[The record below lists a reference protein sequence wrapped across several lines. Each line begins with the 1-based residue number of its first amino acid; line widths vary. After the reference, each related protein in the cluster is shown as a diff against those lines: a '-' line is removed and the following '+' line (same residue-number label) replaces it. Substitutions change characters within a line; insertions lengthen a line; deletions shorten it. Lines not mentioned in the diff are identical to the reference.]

1 MSFVR
6 QMNKLGIL
14 LEYIIAKQLE
24 KIKME
29 KINKPEGLPD
39 CKIINELIVK
49 ANRKTDYEFNY
60 VNQLEEI
67 RKIIS
72 IEVSRINLL
81 FPEYTPHDEQYH
93 LKRLFYVADQML
105 GEEIIE
111 SMNVTELFLLSVSL
125 YAHDWGM
132 AMSEEEKTYILTGC
146 NELTSPT
153 VNLLDDEKIRIR
165 EFCRIKNI
173 ELEKIELEDWKEYVR
188 LTHAF
193 RSGMRIKNYFESSS
207 TGIAEFASRICE
219 GHWLDFDIIDDYTSY
234 PTDASIHREI
244 VNIKAL
250 TIYVRL
256 IDLLD
261 LGEDRTPFVLWKFV
275 APRNKFSKLEWAK
288 HRALQSVT
296 FPQYQLARSI
306 QVEGSTDD
314 QNVYMS
320 IMDLKRYVDEQFRQC
335 SDILNRINHSYHKLN
350 ISHIDWRIA
359 SRGFEPVA
367 IQFEFDR
374 NRMFDILGDE
384 IYQSNPYVFIREL
397 LQNAIDAIEMRT
409 EILEKKDLRF
419 NPKIKIQISEDDNCY
434 TVQITDNGIGMDE
447 YIIRNYLAV
456 AGKSYYR
463 SSDFQKEGLKMD
475 PISRFGIGVL
485 SCFMTADYIEIET
498 FKDPNTT
505 KKQDYLKIAIPSKEN
520 YFKINKNTEIFNIGT
535 TFKVF
540 VIKNK
545 LPINKE
551 TGNRIDFNITEYLKK
566 TAGFVKYPI
575 SIIEKS
581 VESFIN
587 NPNVS
592 GVSSSSEFKIDY
604 KFPIEKAILPQNK
617 IATEEYFVEKKFY
630 LKSDLNLTTF
640 DGCITYLLP
649 KSESID
655 IINDGYSWPISEV
668 QIIDYKSGN
677 LKNKKIKWNDEWI
690 SFNNYSYTKDKT
702 AIPDRSYSVF
712 MDGILIQEITPPKI
726 ELNKKDDTDL
736 KKYYKQSMP
745 DSFVNPQ
752 LIVNIPKPVGMKI
765 DLARTNIETT
775 EKWDSPIWN
784 AFFEYL
790 KNNVVKDIL
799 LKQPKDKLLSLAKL
813 ITFYKLTEKII
824 IEYFI
829 LNLKYP
835 IPSISNQGLLIFQDL
850 DPSKQ
855 SLIKLAPYEF
865 SGEFYKLLESNYIEY
880 KTYDG
885 ILNLWRGEAIIN
897 FNNVGHFNKLPAS
910 LSNMS
915 NLTKSYINKN
925 YYIDSI
931 EFVTSPIGEKF
942 PLAQEI
948 LKIKPDNNYPKLIPS
963 EIHKINLDTIDNYSY
978 TVLNDLLKDK
988 FDSFP
993 ILVKFSTPYES
1004 KMFYAFKYLN
1014 IDCKLIKYFVKICI
1028 SVIKAKEEMSISKEI
1043 IGNLFDMINEI
1054 QFINSYYSSIEKI
1067 KIIEFN
1073 SQINE
1078 IFEEASKHKIIDND
1092 SFIKSEITIDDFIEN
1107 SVSFDKKS
1115 ESFNANFELKK
1126 HLKGTKEWGNKIS

>member
-1 MSFVR
+1 
-6 QMNKLGIL
+6 
-14 LEYIIAKQLE
+14 
-24 KIKME
+24 ME

-39 CKIINELIVK
+39 CKIINALIVK
-49 ANRKTDYEFNY
+49 ANSKTDFEFNY

-67 RKIIS
+67 RKTIS

-105 GEEIIE
+105 GDEIIE
-111 SMNVTELFLLSVSL
+111 NMNATELFLLSVSL
-125 YAHDWGM
+125 YGHDWGM

-146 NELTSPT
+146 GEESSQT
-153 VNLLDDEKIRIR
+153 VNLLDDEKNRIR

-193 RSGMRIKNYFESSS
+193 RSGKRIKKYFEPISS
-207 TGIAEFASRICE
+207 GVADFASRICE

-244 VNIKAL
+244 VNVKAL

-288 HRALQSVT
+288 HRALQPVT

-359 SRGFEPVA
+359 PRGFEPVA

-397 LQNAIDAIEMRT
+397 LQNSIDAIEMRA
-409 EILEKKDLRF
+409 EILEKKDLSF
-419 NPKIKIQISEDDNCY
+419 IPKIKLQVTEDENCY

-485 SCFMTADYIEIET
+485 SCFMAADYIEIET

-505 KKQDYLKIAIPSKEN
+505 KSQDHLKIAIPSKEN
-520 YFKINKNTEIFNIGT
+520 YFKIKKNTETFNIGT

-545 LPINKE
+545 LPNNKK
-551 TGNRIDFNITEYLKK
+551 TGNRIDFNITEYLKR

-575 SIIEKS
+575 TIIEKG
-581 VESFIN
+581 VESLIN

-592 GVSSSSEFKIDY
+592 GACSSSEFKIDY

-617 IATEEYFVEKKFY
+617 VATEEYFVEKRFY
-630 LKSDLNLTTF
+630 LNSDLNLTTF

-655 IINDGYSWPISEV
+655 IINDGHSWPTNEV
-668 QIIDYKSGN
+668 KIIDYKVEIQ
-677 LKNKKIKWNDEWI
+677 KNKKIKWNEEWI
-690 SFNNYSYTKDKT
+690 SFNRYSYNKDKT
-702 AIPDRSYSVF
+702 IIPERSYSVF
-712 MDGILIQEITPPKI
+712 MDGILIQEITPPEI
-726 ELNKKDDTDL
+726 ELNIKDDTEL
-736 KKYYKQSMP
+736 SKFYRHSMSE
-745 DSFVNPQ
+745 SFINPQ
-752 LIVNIPKPVGMKI
+752 LIVNIPKPIGMKI
-765 DLARTNIETT
+765 DLARTNIETI
-775 EKWDSPIWN
+775 EKWDNPIWI
-784 AFFEYL
+784 AFFEHL
-790 KNNVVKDIL
+790 KNNLVKGIL
-799 LKQPKDKLLSLAKL
+799 LKEPKDRLLSLAKL
-813 ITFYKLTEKII
+813 ITFYKLTEEII
-824 IEYFI
+824 IE
-829 LNLKYP
+829 NLLSNSKYP
-835 IPSISNQGLLIFQDL
+835 IPFISNQGLIAFQIF

-855 SLIKLAPYEF
+855 NRVRLAPYEF
-865 SGEFYKLLESNYIEY
+865 SSEFYKLLESNYIEY

-897 FNNVGHFNKLPAS
+897 FNNIGHFDKSPVS

-915 NLTKSYINKN
+915 NLTKSFINRN
-925 YYIDSI
+925 YYIESI
-931 EFVTSPIGEKF
+931 EFVTSPLGERF

-948 LKIKPDNNYPKLIPS
+948 LKIRSNDFPSKLKNS
-963 EIHKINLDTIDNYSY
+963 EIQKINLDTIDNYSC
-978 TVLNDLLKDK
+978 TVLNALLKK
-988 FDSFP
+988 NFYSFP
-993 ILVKFSTPYES
+993 ILVKFPTPYES

-1014 IDCKLIKYFVKICI
+1014 LNNKLIKSFVNICI
-1028 SVIKAKEEMSISKEI
+1028 SAIRAKEEESISKEI
-1043 IGNLFDMINEI
+1043 IGKLFDMINEVR
-1054 QFINSYYSSIEKI
+1054 FVKSYYSDIKEI
-1067 KIIEFN
+1067 KISEFN

-1078 IFEEASKHKIIDND
+1078 ISDEALKHRIIEND
-1092 SFIKSEITIDDFIEN
+1092 SYIKSEIAIDDFIEN
-1107 SVSFDKKS
+1107 SVTFDKKS
-1115 ESFNANFELKK
+1115 KSFNPKFEFKK
-1126 HLKGTKEWGNKIS
+1126 YLKGTEEWGKKIS